1 MRSAEPT
8 IMISLVEGSDAIA
21 YVISVWSMEL
31 SCQSFHCS
39 TFSNPNPNLP
49 ALWSWYFLSL
59 TVAWACFFFQLF
71 VSNDLWYFLI
81 CCFKI
86 SYCRTLLQVA
96 TQVSIMYCT
105 SNAWDMYVLFEAYV
119 ITSCMM
125 TNLMTYRSWY
135 IRSHMCKYS
144 KQRLEKT
151 FANLCLVMKLSCSQ
165 AISWDF
171 ISSTKGA
178 QQPYQ
183 LVSLPGHL
191 FSLYFKLLSPPGA
204 FVYQICW
211 NWFPCFACLQLLA
224 SAMHISLVLRLANS

>member
-1 MRSAEPT
+1 MPSLMLFPYGAWSCHASLFIVALSVT
-8 IMISLVEGSDAIA
+8 LTLISPPCWADI
-21 YVISVWSMEL
+21 
-31 SCQSFHCS
+31 
-39 TFSNPNPNLP
+39 
-49 ALWSWYFLSL
+49 FLSL
-59 TVAWACFFFQLF
+59 TVVWACFFFQLF

-105 SNAWDMYVLFEAYV
+105 NNAWEMYVLFEAYV

-224 SAMHISLVLRLANS
+224 YAMHISLLLRLASS